1 MGPTWQTSRQ
11 MDAAL
16 SSTRVVI
23 ADDHP
28 LMLYAT
34 IQTFEDA
41 SGFDVVG
48 KATTGHQV
56 EPLVSRT
63 RPSVVLLDLQ
73 LPGLDGLSCLALLRE
88 RHPNVPVVVFSG
100 RDDREAIEAALRGGA
115 VAYIKKSI
123 DPRDLP
129 SVVRQA
135 LEGNVYYTT
144 PRISLE
150 TVARVA
156 RENDQDQIR
165 RELGLTPR
173 EAEILSAVARG
184 LSNQAV
190 GKELFLSDQT
200 VKFHLHKIYRKLRVA
215 NRTEA
220 TTVAHGLGLVPDAA
234 YA

>member
-1 MGPTWQTSRQ
+1 MEAES
-11 MDAAL
+11 

-23 ADDHP
+23 VDDHP
-28 LMLYAT
+28 LMLNAMS
-34 IQTFEDA
+34 QVFDDA
-41 SGFDVVG
+41 NGFDVVG

-63 RPSVVLLDLQ
+63 RPGLLLLDIQ

-88 RHPNVPVVVFSG
+88 RHPNVRVMIVSG
-100 RDDREAIEAALRGGA
+100 CDDRETIEAALRGGA
-115 VAYIKKSI
+115 VAYINKSI
-123 DPRDLP
+123 DPLDLP

-135 LEGNVYYTT
+135 LEGNVYFTT
-144 PRISLE
+144 PDLGHE

-156 RENDQDQIR
+156 HENDQEQIR
-165 RELGLTPR
+165 REAGLTPR

-190 GKELFLSDQT
+190 GKQLFLSDQT

-220 TTVAHGLGLVPDAA
+220 AAVAHELGLVSDAA

>member
-1 MGPTWQTSRQ
+1 

-28 LMLYAT
+28 LMLSAT
-34 IQTFEDA
+34 SQVFADA
-41 SGFDVVG
+41 DGFAVVG
-48 KATTGHQV
+48 EATMGHQV

-63 RPSVVLLDLQ
+63 RPNVVILDIQ
-73 LPGLDGLSCLALLRE
+73 LPGLDGLACLALLRE
-88 RHPNVPVVVFSG
+88 RHPKVPVIVFSG
-100 RDDREAIEAALRGGA
+100 RDDPEAIEAALRGGA

-129 SVVRQA
+129 AVVRQA
-135 LEGNVYYTT
+135 LEGNVCYTT
-144 PRISLE
+144 PQMSYE
-150 TVARVA
+150 TATSVA
-156 RENDQDQIR
+156 RERGQEQIR

-215 NRTEA
+215 NRTQA
-220 TTVAHGLGLVPDAA
+220 TRVAHQHGLVSNTA

>member
-1 MGPTWQTSRQ
+1 MEAER
-11 MDAAL
+11 

-23 ADDHP
+23 VDDHP
-28 LMLYAT
+28 LMLNAMS
-34 IQTFEDA
+34 QVFDDA
-41 SGFDVVG
+41 NGFDVVG

-63 RPSVVLLDLQ
+63 RPGLVLLDIQ

-88 RHPNVPVVVFSG
+88 RHPSVRVVIVSAC
-100 RDDREAIEAALRGGA
+100 DDRETIEAALRGGA

-123 DPRDLP
+123 DPFDLP

-135 LEGNVYYTT
+135 LEGNVYFTT
-144 PRISLE
+144 PDLGHE
-150 TVARVA
+150 AVARVA
-156 RENDQDQIR
+156 RENYQEQIR
-165 RELGLTPR
+165 REAGLTPR
-173 EAEILSAVARG
+173 EAEILAAVARG

-200 VKFHLHKIYRKLRVA
+200 VKFHLHKIYRKLRVS

-220 TTVAHGLGLVPDAA
+220 TTVAHELGLVSDAA

>member
-1 MGPTWQTSRQ
+1 MEAER
-11 MDAAL
+11 

-23 ADDHP
+23 VDDHP
-28 LMLYAT
+28 LMLNAMS
-34 IQTFEDA
+34 QVFDDA
-41 SGFDVVG
+41 NGFDVVG
-48 KATTGHQV
+48 RATTGHQV

-63 RPSVVLLDLQ
+63 RPGLVLLDIQ

-88 RHPNVPVVVFSG
+88 RHPSVRVVIVSAC
-100 RDDREAIEAALRGGA
+100 DDRETIEAALRGGT

-123 DPRDLP
+123 DPFDLP

-135 LEGNVYYTT
+135 LEGNVYFMA
-144 PRISLE
+144 PDLGHE
-150 TVARVA
+150 AVARVA
-156 RENDQDQIR
+156 RENDQEQIR
-165 RELGLTPR
+165 REAGLTRR
-173 EAEILSAVARG
+173 EAEILAAVARG

-200 VKFHLHKIYRKLRVA
+200 VKFHLHKIYRKLRVS

-220 TTVAHGLGLVPDAA
+220 TTVAHELGLISDPA

>member
-1 MGPTWQTSRQ
+1 MGSGWQSPKQ
-11 MDAAL
+11 MDAAV

-28 LMLYAT
+28 LMLTAT
-34 IQTFEDA
+34 SQVFDDANGFE
-41 SGFDVVG
+41 VVG

-63 RPSVVLLDLQ
+63 RPNVVLLDLQ
-73 LPGLDGLSCLALLRE
+73 LPGLDGLACLALLRE
-88 RHPNVPVVVFSG
+88 RHPKIPVVIFSG
-100 RDDREAIEAALRGGA
+100 RDDRETIEAALRGGA
-115 VAYIKKSI
+115 IAYIKKSI
-123 DPRDLP
+123 DPRDLA

-144 PRISLE
+144 AQMSRE

-156 RENDQDQIR
+156 RENSHEQIR
-165 RELGLTPR
+165 RDLGLTPR

-190 GKELFLSDQT
+190 GRELFLSDQT

-215 NRTEA
+215 NRTQA
-220 TTVAHGLGLVPDAA
+220 TTVAHKLGLVSDAR

>member
-1 MGPTWQTSRQ
+1 
-11 MDAAL
+11 MDAAV

-28 LMLYAT
+28 LMLNAT
-34 IQTFEDA
+34 SQVFEDA
-41 SGFDVVG
+41 DGFAVVG

-63 RPSVVLLDLQ
+63 RPNVVLLDIQ
-73 LPGLDGLSCLALLRE
+73 LPAIDGLVCLALLRE
-88 RHPNVPVVVFSG
+88 RHPNVPVVIFSG
-100 RDDREAIEAALRGGA
+100 RDDRETIEAALRGGA
-115 VAYIKKSI
+115 VAYVKKSI

-129 SVVRQA
+129 AVVRQA

-144 PRISLE
+144 PQVSHA
-150 TVARVA
+150 TVARIA
-156 RENDQDQIR
+156 GDNDQEQIR
-165 RELGLTPR
+165 RELGLTSR
-173 EAEILSAVARG
+173 EAEILLAVTRG

-215 NRTEA
+215 NRTQA
-220 TTVAHGLGLVPDAA
+220 TRVAHEYGLVSGAA
-234 YA
+234 

>member
-100 RDDREAIEAALRGGA
+100 RDDLRRSRRRCAEAPSRTSRSRSTRATCPPSFARRSRATSTTRRPGSAWKPWRG
-115 VAYIKKSI
+115 S
-123 DPRDLP
+123 R
-129 SVVRQA
+129 
-135 LEGNVYYTT
+135 
-144 PRISLE
+144 
-150 TVARVA
+150 ART
-156 RENDQDQIR
+156 IR
-165 RELGLTPR
+165 TRSGG
-173 EAEILSAVARG
+173 SWV
-184 LSNQAV
+184 
-190 GKELFLSDQT
+190 
-200 VKFHLHKIYRKLRVA
+200 
-215 NRTEA
+215 
-220 TTVAHGLGLVPDAA
+220 
-234 YA
+234 

>member
-1 MGPTWQTSRQ
+1 

-28 LMLYAT
+28 LMLNAT
-34 IQTFEDA
+34 SQVFEDA
-41 SGFDVVG
+41 DGFDVVG

-63 RPSVVLLDLQ
+63 RPNVVLLDIQ
-73 LPGLDGLSCLALLRE
+73 LPGIDGLVCLALLRE
-88 RHPNVPVVVFSG
+88 RHPKIPVVAFSG
-100 RDDREAIEAALRGGA
+100 RDDRETIEAALRGGA
-115 VAYIKKSI
+115 VAYVKKSI

-144 PRISLE
+144 PQVSHQ
-150 TVARVA
+150 TVANVA

-165 RELGLTPR
+165 LELGLTPR

-215 NRTEA
+215 NRTQA
-220 TTVAHGLGLVPDAA
+220 TKVAHERGLVSGAA

>member
-1 MGPTWQTSRQ
+1 
-11 MDAAL
+11 MDDAL

-28 LMLYAT
+28 LMLNAT
-34 IQTFEDA
+34 SQVFADA
-41 SGFDVVG
+41 DGFVVVG
-48 KATTGHQV
+48 KASTGHQV

-63 RPSVVLLDLQ
+63 RPNVVLLDIQ
-73 LPGLDGLSCLALLRE
+73 LPGLDGLACLARLRV
-88 RHPNVPVVVFSG
+88 RHPNVAVVVFSG
-100 RDDREAIEAALRGGA
+100 RDDPETIEAALRGGA

-129 SVVRQA
+129 AVVRQA
-135 LEGNVYYTT
+135 LAGNVYYTT
-144 PRISLE
+144 PQVSHE

-156 RENDQDQIR
+156 RENDQEQIR

-215 NRTEA
+215 NRTQA
-220 TTVAHGLGLVPDAA
+220 TKVAHEHGLVSNAA

>member
-1 MGPTWQTSRQ
+1 MEAER
-11 MDAAL
+11 

-23 ADDHP
+23 VDDHP
-28 LMLYAT
+28 LMLNAMS
-34 IQTFEDA
+34 QVFDDA
-41 SGFDVVG
+41 NGFDVVG

-63 RPSVVLLDLQ
+63 RPDLVLLDIQ

-88 RHPNVPVVVFSG
+88 RHPSVRVVIVSAC
-100 RDDREAIEAALRGGA
+100 DDRETIEAALRGGA

-123 DPRDLP
+123 DPVDLP

-135 LEGNVYYTT
+135 LEGNVYFTT
-144 PRISLE
+144 PDLGHE

-156 RENDQDQIR
+156 RENDHDQIR
-165 RELGLTPR
+165 REAGLTLR
-173 EAEILSAVARG
+173 EAEILAAVARG

-200 VKFHLHKIYRKLRVA
+200 VKFHLHTVYRKLRVA

-220 TTVAHGLGLVPDAA
+220 TTVSHKLGLVSDAA

>member
-1 MGPTWQTSRQ
+1 
-11 MDAAL
+11 MDAAV

-28 LMLYAT
+28 LMLNAT
-34 IQTFEDA
+34 SQVFEDA
-41 SGFDVVG
+41 DGFDVVG

-63 RPSVVLLDLQ
+63 RPDVVLLDIQ
-73 LPGLDGLSCLALLRE
+73 LPGIDGLVCLALLRE

-100 RDDREAIEAALRGGA
+100 RDDRETIEAALRGGA
-115 VAYIKKSI
+115 VAYVKKSI

-129 SVVRQA
+129 AVVRQA
-135 LEGNVYYTT
+135 LGGNVYCTT
-144 PRISLE
+144 PQVSHE
-150 TVARVA
+150 TVARVM
-156 RENDQDQIR
+156 RENHQEQIR
-165 RELGLTPR
+165 QELGLTPR
-173 EAEILSAVARG
+173 EAEILSAVTRG
-184 LSNQAV
+184 LSNRAV

-215 NRTEA
+215 NRTQA
-220 TTVAHGLGLVPDAA
+220 TKVAHEGGLVSGAA